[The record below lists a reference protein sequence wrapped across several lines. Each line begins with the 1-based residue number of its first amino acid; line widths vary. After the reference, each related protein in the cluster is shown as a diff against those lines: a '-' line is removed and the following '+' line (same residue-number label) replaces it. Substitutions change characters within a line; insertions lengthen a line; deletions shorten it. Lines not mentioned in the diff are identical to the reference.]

1 MLRRIIAL
9 PLLVFSFFLASSVF
23 AEITITE
30 IRSHTFPDSLAS
42 DKTARLRVTWK
53 NQLKGVKNTT
63 VLGDYFNAGEFLLAS
78 DSNKT
83 FTVNMSNV
91 ADIPD
96 VELKTF
102 QFRYQNKTYT
112 SFPVSGLPNP
122 GSGTPAFVGMR
133 ILWKKTVEPGDI
145 APSYEITITEDP

>member
-1 MLRRIIAL
+1 MLRRTIAL
-9 PLLVFSFFLASSVF
+9 SLLVFSFFLASPVF

-53 NQLKGVKNTT
+53 NQLKGVRNTT
-63 VLGDYFNAGEFLLAS
+63 VLGDYFNAGEFLLSS

-102 QFRYQNKTYT
+102 QFRYKNKTYT